1 MLKTLTIATAL
12 ALLPVIGLAQSAP
25 ERRPLL
31 MAGKS
36 TLEQR
41 VLTRPGAVPA
51 EAWSDAP
58 NFISPRGV

>member
-1 MLKTLTIATAL
+1 MLKTLTMATAL

-41 VLTRPGAVPA
+41 VLTRPGAVPVA
-51 EAWSDAP
+51 RPGDHTL
-58 NFISPRGV
+58 